1 MICVGI
7 DVAKDK
13 HDCFIIS
20 SEGEALSSL
29 CRSNILYITHTLP
42 TLSIYGLQKDKV
54 TN

>member
-29 CRSNILYITHTLP
+29 CRSNILYITHFIYIL
-42 TLSIYGLQKDKV
+42 YGLQKGKV